1 MERPPAV
8 RAVLLNPWSVLLPN
22 LGREDSAHVGPARL
36 SAIIIFPLLQISA
49 SEQFALLSRFY
60 HPPVKCYT
68 LITVSCYL
76 AEANW
81 LSLIN
86 WHSWGLVDCE
96 GRKRLHN
103 FLHKAR
109 RRGYGVECARR
120 RQGGGAR
127 KQPVEPLVLSC
138 LLVNLY

>member
-8 RAVLLNPWSVLLPN
+8 RAFLVSRWSVLLLH
-22 LGREDSAHVGPARL
+22 LGRRDLAHIGPARL
-36 SAIIIFPLLQISA
+36 SVIIIFPLLQISA
-49 SEQFALLSRFY
+49 SKWFALLSRFY
-60 HPPVKCYT
+60 HLPVKCYT

-86 WHSWGLVDCE
+86 RHSWGLDDCE
-96 GRKRLHN
+96 GLKRSHD
-103 FLHKAR
+103 FLHRAR
-109 RRGYGVECARR
+109 RRGYGVECAGWRGR
-120 RQGGGAR
+120 RQS
-127 KQPVEPLVLSC
+127 VEPLVLSF